1 MKNPLPERVRAVLYL
16 IAAVALQ
23 IAAGNTIPQP
33 YLSWLI
39 SASGALL
46 VLAAAN
52 VTIPGGKQT
61 EADVDKMPPEES

>member
-16 IAAVALQ
+16 TAAVVLQ
-23 IAAGNTIPQP
+23 VAAGNTIPQP

-39 SASGALL
+39 STSGALL

-52 VTIPGGKQT
+52 VSIPGR
-61 EADVDKMPPEES
+61 EPDRVDIDKMPPEEA